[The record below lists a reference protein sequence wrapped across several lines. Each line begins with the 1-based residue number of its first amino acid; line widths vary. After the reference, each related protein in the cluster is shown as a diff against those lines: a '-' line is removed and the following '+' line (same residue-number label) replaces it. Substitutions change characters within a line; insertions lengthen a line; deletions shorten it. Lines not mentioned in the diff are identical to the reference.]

1 MKTQSILFLFVAAVS
16 INLFASQG
24 LFMVVKGTVKTI
36 SKDNLETPAKVG
48 AKVFAGDTVITDA
61 DSRAK
66 IVMSDRNVINI
77 SPDTRVK
84 IEEYVSEA
92 QNKNVKISLL
102 EGKIRNNVEQKYDN
116 EKNKFE
122 VKTPNA
128 VAGVRGTQFIT
139 SYYESNKTTE
149 IITLNGQVD
158 FRSLTADGRTNANAT
173 TVKKGER
180 SEHTTGQDKPIDP
193 VKLSK
198 EALNQHNSET
208 NIRGKESDFNK
219 DNRTSPPTTQTP
231 PGPTNKSPLIDG
243 AIQNKYD
250 KTKVKVE
257 PALPSTP
264 GQ

>member
-1 MKTQSILFLFVAAVS
+1 MKKHIILFVFAIITS

-48 AKVFAGDTVITDA
+48 TKVFAGDTVITDT

-77 SPDTRVK
+77 SPNTKMK
-84 IEEYVSEA
+84 IEEYISDTK
-92 QNKNVKISLL
+92 NKNVKISLL

-116 EKNKFE
+116 DKNKFE

-139 SYYESNKTTE
+139 SYYDSNKTTE
-149 IITLNGQVD
+149 VITLNGRVE
-158 FRSLTADGRTNANAT
+158 FRSLSSDGRPNATAT

-193 VKLSK
+193 IKLSK
-198 EALNQHNSET
+198 DALKEQSTET
-208 NIRGKESDFNK
+208 NIRGKDGDTGKGSGQL
-219 DNRTSPPTTQTP
+219 PLPTQA
-231 PGPTNKSPLIDG
+231 PGAPTTNKSPLIDG
-243 AIQNKYD
+243 AIQNKFD

-257 PALPSTP
+257 PVVQ